1 MAPGGREGRGGRRRL
16 RRVGGGGDIGVG
28 VGTGKEQDR
37 RDQDQRRAAAARN
50 LRIARLPLAVEK
62 QAGAGA
68 ERADHEQ
75 YAGERDAIFARRQR
89 RVVRPLLVALA
100 FELRLGLLF
109 GQIGRASCRERV
121 VHYV

>member
-1 MAPGGREGRGGRRRL
+1 MIRRPPRSTRTYTL
-16 RRVGGGGDIGVG
+16 FPYTNALPIY
-28 VGTGKEQDR
+28 R

-68 ERADHEQ
+68 ERADREQ

-109 GQIGRASCRERV
+109 EIGRAHV
-121 VHYV
+121 

>member
-1 MAPGGREGRGGRRRL
+1 MIRRPPRSTRTYTL
-16 RRVGGGGDIGVG
+16 FPYTNALPIY
-28 VGTGKEQDR
+28 R

-89 RVVRPLLVALA
+89 RVVRPLLVALP
-100 FELRLGLLF
+100 FELR
-109 GQIGRASCRERV
+109 SEERRV
-121 VHYV
+121 GTECVSTRRTRWSPSHKKKN